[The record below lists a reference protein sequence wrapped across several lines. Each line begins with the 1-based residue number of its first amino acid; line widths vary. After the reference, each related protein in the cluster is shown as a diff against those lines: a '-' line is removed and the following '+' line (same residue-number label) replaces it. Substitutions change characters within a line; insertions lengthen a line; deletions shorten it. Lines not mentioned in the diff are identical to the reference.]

1 MCRINYCHSFFVIR
15 VLGGIMRRLVSVLL
29 CMFAVV
35 VAPLTL
41 STRAWATDVAP
52 IINVKYVHDAIRTK
66 WGLDIPYNAGL
77 TNPSAAANMRYVL
90 GMVDRAN
97 ARFNI
102 ETHYGTGPYA
112 TSAVAN
118 RTTANRAIE
127 KLVDKPSGYP
137 FIATTTPDTTGFWFK
152 LSASGTFYVD
162 WGDGTVDTIE
172 KNDTSEQ
179 EFGHGYETAG
189 TYVVKLGGRATGY
202 NQDKELEV
210 LPTSLDDDV
219 AVASETVEHYNYVPV
234 ISFAD
239 NSYLAKIEGSLGK
252 IFPTLPG
259 GIQPRFVRTFSQ
271 CSNLSGTIPDELF
284 SGISGAPVPSMF
296 DYTFASCGGL
306 SAIPEKL
313 FAGISGAPAEFMFYG
328 TFAGCDGL
336 GAIPEKL
343 FASISGAPAPSMFA
357 DTFSFCN
364 NLSVIPEKLFANI
377 SGAPA
382 PSMFDYT
389 FANCGNLSAIPEK
402 LFASISGA
410 PATGMF
416 RRTFERC
423 RSLTTIPEK
432 LFAGISGAPADG
444 MFDKTFY
451 GCDGLTG
458 AIPEKL
464 FAGISG
470 APAPSMFQETFESCS
485 SLSAIPGKLFAGISG
500 APADSMFYRTF
511 GNCKGLTAIPENLFA
526 GISGAPARNMFGAT
540 FYNCDGLTGQIPSG
554 LFGNISGAPAESM
567 FYSTFSGCSG
577 LTGQIPSGL
586 FGDISGAPASYMFN
600 GTFYKCKGLTAIP
613 ENLFGNISGAPADYM
628 FNSTFEGC
636 SGLTGEI
643 PLGLLGDISGSAVT
657 QMFYRTFQDC
667 SGLTGPSVRTPDGT
681 PLYQVF
687 PINSYWYIGDMYKGA
702 YNLSDYCEIPSRW
715 GGGAGSY
722 NCRDKN

>member
-1 MCRINYCHSFFVIR
+1 
-15 VLGGIMRRLVSVLL
+15 MRRLVSVLL

-35 VAPLTL
+35 VVPLTL

-77 TNPSAAANMRYVL
+77 TNPAAAANMRYVL

-112 TSAVAN
+112 TSAAAN

-127 KLVDKPSGYP
+127 KLVGKPSGYP
-137 FIATTTPDTTGFWFK
+137 FIATTTPDAPKFNFD

-172 KNDTSEQ
+172 KNDVNKQSFSHT
-179 EFGHGYETAG
+179 YETAG

-202 NQDKELEV
+202 SQDKEPV
-210 LPTSLDDDV
+210 VHPNSLDDD
-219 AVASETVEHYNYVPV
+219 AVVYGAPDEDYNYIPA
-234 ISFAD
+234 ISFAG
-239 NSYLAKIEGSLGK
+239 NRYLAKIEGSLGK

-259 GIQPRFVRTFSQ
+259 GIQPRFSHTFAH
-271 CSNLSGTIPDELF
+271 CSNLSGTIPGELF
-284 SGISGAPVPSMF
+284 SGISGAPV
-296 DYTFASCGGL
+296 
-306 SAIPEKL
+306 
-313 FAGISGAPAEFMFYG
+313 AGMFYG
-328 TFAGCDGL
+328 TF
-336 GAIPEKL
+336 
-343 FASISGAPAPSMFA
+343 SGS
-357 DTFSFCN
+357 
-364 NLSVIPEKLFANI
+364 
-377 SGAPA
+377 
-382 PSMFDYT
+382 
-389 FANCGNLSAIPEK
+389 
-402 LFASISGA
+402 
-410 PATGMF
+410 
-416 RRTFERC
+416 
-423 RSLTTIPEK
+423 
-432 LFAGISGAPADG
+432 
-444 MFDKTFY
+444 
-451 GCDGLTG
+451 DGLTG

-470 APAPSMFQETFESCS
+470 APATGMFAETFSDC
-485 SLSAIPGKLFAGISG
+485 F
-500 APADSMFYRTF
+500 
-511 GNCKGLTAIPENLFA
+511 GLTGAIPEKLFA

-722 NCRDKN
+722 NCSNNN

>member
-1 MCRINYCHSFFVIR
+1 
-15 VLGGIMRRLVSVLL
+15 MRRLVSVLL

-112 TSAVAN
+112 TSAAAN

-127 KLVDKPSGYP
+127 NLVGYP
-137 FIATTTPDTTGFWFK
+137 FIATTTPDATGFWFK
-152 LSASGTFYVD
+152 LSASGTFFVD

-328 TFAGCDGL
+328 TFAGC
-336 GAIPEKL
+336 E
-343 FASISGAPAPSMFA
+343 
-357 DTFSFCN
+357 
-364 NLSVIPEKLFANI
+364 
-377 SGAPA
+377 
-382 PSMFDYT
+382 
-389 FANCGNLSAIPEK
+389 
-402 LFASISGA
+402 
-410 PATGMF
+410 
-416 RRTFERC
+416 
-423 RSLTTIPEK
+423 
-432 LFAGISGAPADG
+432 
-444 MFDKTFY
+444 
-451 GCDGLTG
+451 GLTG

-577 LTGQIPSGL
+577 LTGEIPSGL

-667 SGLTGPSVRTPDGT
+667 SGLTGASVRTPDGT

-722 NCRDKN
+722 NCRNKN

>member
-1 MCRINYCHSFFVIR
+1 
-15 VLGGIMRRLVSVLL
+15 MRRLVSVLL

-35 VAPLTL
+35 VVPLTL

-112 TSAVAN
+112 TSAAAN

-137 FIATTTPDTTGFWFK
+137 FIATTTPDTPDFNFD

-172 KNDTSEQ
+172 KNDVNKRSFSHT
-179 EFGHGYETAG
+179 YETAG

-202 NQDKELEV
+202 NQDKEPV
-210 LPTSLDDDV
+210 VHPTALSDD
-219 AVASETVEHYNYVPV
+219 AVVYGAPDEDYNYVSV
-234 ISFAD
+234 ISFAG
-239 NSYLAKIEGSLGK
+239 NEYLAKIEGSLGK

-259 GIQPRFVRTFSQ
+259 GIQPRFSHTFAH
-271 CSNLSGTIPDELF
+271 CSNLSGTIPGELF
-284 SGISGAPVPSMF
+284 SGISGAPAAGMF
-296 DYTFASCGGL
+296 YETFSEAGGL
-306 SAIPEKL
+306 TGAIPEKL
-313 FAGISGAPAEFMFYG
+313 FAGISGAPAPGMFY
-328 TFAGCDGL
+328 
-336 GAIPEKL
+336 
-343 FASISGAPAPSMFA
+343 
-357 DTFSFCN
+357 
-364 NLSVIPEKLFANI
+364 
-377 SGAPA
+377 
-382 PSMFDYT
+382 
-389 FANCGNLSAIPEK
+389 
-402 LFASISGA
+402 
-410 PATGMF
+410 
-416 RRTFERC
+416 
-423 RSLTTIPEK
+423 
-432 LFAGISGAPADG
+432 
-444 MFDKTFY
+444 KTFY
-451 GCDGLTG
+451 GCTGLTG

-485 SLSAIPGKLFAGISG
+485 GLTGAIPEKLFAGISG

-554 LFGNISGAPAESM
+554 LFGNISGAPASSM
-567 FYSTFSGCSG
+567 FYETFSGCSG
-577 LTGQIPSGL
+577 LTGQIPTGL

-657 QMFYRTFQDC
+657 QMFYRTFRDC

-687 PINSYWYIGDMYKGA
+687 PINSYWYIGDMYSGA

-722 NCRDKN
+722 NCRNKN

>member
-1 MCRINYCHSFFVIR
+1 
-15 VLGGIMRRLVSVLL
+15 MRRLVSVLL

-77 TNPSAAANMRYVL
+77 ANPSAAANMRYVL

-112 TSAVAN
+112 TSAAAN

-127 KLVDKPSGYP
+127 NLVGYP
-137 FIATTTPDTTGFWFK
+137 FIATTTSDTTGFWFK
-152 LSASGTFYVD
+152 LSASGTFFVD

-179 EFGHGYETAG
+179 EFGHEYETAG

-202 NQDKELEV
+202 NQDKEPEV
-210 LPTSLDDDV
+210 HPTSLDDD
-219 AVASETVEHYNYVPV
+219 AVAYGAPDEDYNYVPV
-234 ISFAD
+234 ISFAG
-239 NSYLAKIEGSLGK
+239 NEYLAKIEGSLGK

-259 GIQPRFVRTFSQ
+259 GIQPRFSHTFVH
-271 CSNLSGTIPDELF
+271 CINLSGTIPGELF
-284 SGISGAPVPSMF
+284 SGISGAPVAGMF
-296 DYTFASCGGL
+296 YGTFSGSEGL
-306 SAIPEKL
+306 TGAIPEKLFAGISGAPATGMFAETFFECLGLTGAIPEKL
-313 FAGISGAPAEFMFYG
+313 FAGISGAPAEFMFYE
-328 TFAGCDGL
+328 TFAGCGGL
-336 GAIPEKL
+336 TGAMPEKL
-343 FASISGAPAPSMFA
+343 FSGISGAPAPYMFY
-357 DTFSFCN
+357 
-364 NLSVIPEKLFANI
+364 
-377 SGAPA
+377 G
-382 PSMFDYT
+382 T
-389 FANCGNLSAIPEK
+389 FA
-402 LFASISGA
+402 
-410 PATGMF
+410 
-416 RRTFERC
+416 
-423 RSLTTIPEK
+423 
-432 LFAGISGAPADG
+432 
-444 MFDKTFY
+444 
-451 GCDGLTG
+451 GCTGLT

-470 APAPSMFQETFESCS
+470 APAP
-485 SLSAIPGKLFAGISG
+485 
-500 APADSMFYRTF
+500 
-511 GNCKGLTAIPENLFA
+511 
-526 GISGAPARNMFGAT
+526 NMFEMT

-554 LFGNISGAPAESM
+554 LFGNISGAPAPGM
-567 FYSTFSGCSG
+567 FYETFSGCSG

-586 FGDISGAPASYMFN
+586 FGDISGAPARSMFYS
-600 GTFYKCKGLTAIP
+600 TFYKCKGLTAIP

-643 PLGLLGDISGSAVT
+643 PLGLLGDISGAAVT

-667 SGLTGPSVRTPDGT
+667 SGLTGPSARTPDGT

-687 PINSYWYIGDMYKGA
+687 PINSYWYIGDMYKDA
-702 YNLSDYCEIPSRW
+702 YNLSDYCEIPKSW